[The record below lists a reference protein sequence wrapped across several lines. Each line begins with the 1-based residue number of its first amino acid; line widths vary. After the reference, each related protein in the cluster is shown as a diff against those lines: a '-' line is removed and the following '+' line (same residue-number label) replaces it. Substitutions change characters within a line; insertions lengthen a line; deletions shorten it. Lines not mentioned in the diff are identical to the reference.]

1 MTPVDVPAQ
10 NRLATEIAVGGLRVW
25 YHLPFGIAPGHRVD
39 LSAEGWQEMPCRG
52 TLQQSFYFHD
62 FVSNALWEGRGGAQG
77 ALFDRFIRPTP
88 AEGERPPFEAF
99 FEQPERPPEP
109 RTHADGTTTA
119 SKPPLVKRQGFKG
132 QLRSVE
138 LRRLRPRPTETGH
151 APEVDGLGMLVVCV
165 DWQSTSYN
173 AFPADC
179 PDLPRD
185 FCPMTLADAQ
195 DVLDLSRRIFPRWHS
210 DLNRDLPGDAFSIV
224 GDARAPTEQDMDTAA
239 SEGKT
244 RLMPWV
250 ARLAAPYRLD
260 GTNSYHFGDERSFV
274 TSAVLLGEGN
284 ESWDPAFAL
293 SCAVQESDLLR
304 LAELDRHGTGYNY
317 NKPFLRSL
325 LPGYLYPRQAPDAE
339 SGTGNTTHIITSS
352 HHLCVMGTGGFFK
365 TVILGNGRP
374 GDHDMG
380 HVEEYYRHMQFLCA
394 FEYFRLIQ
402 FSMALTALVRDQR
415 AAAADPARHRDRAHA
430 FGRRLMR
437 IRSEFLDFTHLHHF
451 SNISSQLQPREMFDR
466 LYAAFGIPAMFA
478 EVEKELEAATSFHE
492 MQTNAE
498 AREDGARLNKLV
510 SVGVPLSLLV
520 GAGGMNIFIGTNAP
534 FGLHKIAPPGDG
546 PDGWLQLL
554 QLGVLVA
561 IIAGVW
567 ALAEWVYF
575 HNKRSFWGWL
585 AFGAAAAAFAGSE
598 ALHLWPAP

>member
-1 MTPVDVPAQ
+1 MTLVDAPIQ
-10 NRLATEIAVGGLRVW
+10 SRLATEIAVGGLRVW

-39 LSAEGWQEMPCRG
+39 LAADGWQEMPCRG

-62 FVSNALWEGRGGAQG
+62 FVSNALWEGRDGTQT
-77 ALFDRFIRPTP
+77 ALFDRHIRR
-88 AEGERPPFEAF
+88 APPNRASSRFQAF
-99 FEQPERPPEP
+99 FEEPGRGPET
-109 RTHADGTTTA
+109 RTSADGTTTEIN
-119 SKPPLVKRQGFKG
+119 PPVVKRRGFKG
-132 QLRSVE
+132 WVRSVE
-138 LRRLRPRPTETGH
+138 LRRLRPRPSETGQ
-151 APEVDGLGMLVVCV
+151 APEVDGFGMLVVCV
-165 DWQSTSYN
+165 DWRASSYDV
-173 AFPADC
+173 FPADR

-185 FCPMTLADAQ
+185 FRPMTLADAQ

-224 GDARAPTEQDMDTAA
+224 EDARAPTEQDMDAAA

-260 GTNSYHFGDERSFV
+260 GSNSYHFGDERSFV
-274 TSAVLLGEGN
+274 TSAVLLGKGN
-284 ESWDPAFAL
+284 EPWDPAFAL
-293 SCAVQESDLLR
+293 SAAVQKSDLLR
-304 LAELDRHGTGYNY
+304 LAELDRRGKSYAY
-317 NKPFLRSL
+317 NKPFLSTL
-325 LPGYLYPRQAPDAE
+325 LPGYLYPRQAPDAK

-352 HHLCVMGTGGFFK
+352 HHLCVMGAGDFFK
-365 TVILGNGRP
+365 KVILGNGRP

-380 HVEEYYRHMQFLCA
+380 HVEEYYRHMQFLCT

-466 LYAAFGIPAMFA
+466 LYATFGIPAMFA

-534 FGLHKIAPPGDG
+534 FGLHKIAPDNT

-567 ALAEWVYF
+567 ALAERVYF
-575 HNKRSFWGWL
+575 RERRPFWGWL
-585 AFGAAAAAFAGSE
+585 AFGAAVAAFAGSE
-598 ALHLWPAP
+598 ALHLWSAP